1 MADELFK
8 SYGKLDYSQLPQ
20 IRLVAELDP
29 GIAEFYR
36 SLIPK
41 HFVLQKPMYVP
52 HVSVIRKETPTNMA
66 AWGKYQGEL
75 VEIFYDPYIFFG
87 KIYCWLKVHSV
98 RFEEIREEL
107 GLPRHSHITR
117 PPDEQP
123 CFHMTL
129 GNQKHLL
136 EK

>member
-1 MADELFK
+1 MFDGFFK
-8 SYGKLDYSQLPQ
+8 SYAKLDYSPLPHF
-20 IRLVAELDP
+20 RLVGEIDP

-36 SLIPK
+36 ALIPK
-41 HFVLQKPMYVP
+41 HITFIKPMYAP
-52 HVSVIRKETPTNMA
+52 HVSIVRKEIPTNVA
-66 AWGKYQGEL
+66 VWGKYQGEL
-75 VEIFYDPYIFFG
+75 VEFWYSPYIFFG
-87 KIYCWLKVHSV
+87 KIYCWLKVQSV

-123 CFHMTL
+123 CFHTTL
-129 GNQKHLL
+129 GNFKHLM